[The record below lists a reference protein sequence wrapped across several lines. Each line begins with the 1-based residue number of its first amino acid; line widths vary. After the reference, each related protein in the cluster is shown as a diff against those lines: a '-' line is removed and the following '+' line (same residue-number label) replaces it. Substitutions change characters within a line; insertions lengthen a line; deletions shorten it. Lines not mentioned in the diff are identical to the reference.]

1 MEFKILI
8 NDGKQVYLPCVIDGI
23 EWSTARRG
31 SAGKLTFSIM
41 RDEALIPSEGAGV
54 TLLADEQAV
63 FCGYV
68 FSRKWTSGGVISI
81 TAYDQLRY
89 FKNRDTYVYSGKT
102 ASQVVKMIAGDFGL
116 SVGNIADTKY
126 IIPSRVEDNETLF
139 DIVGN
144 ALDITLQNTG
154 EMYVLYDDCGK
165 LTLRNIADMAVKD
178 GDNYLLLDESAMGD
192 FEFSASIDNAFNR
205 IKLIREDKRSGRR
218 EVFTAEDGE
227 NIKSWGVLQHFG
239 KVTKNEN
246 GKAKAQSLLK
256 LYNAKTRGLRLK
268 NVLGDLRVR
277 GGVTA
282 AVSLPCAGIDKPE
295 FMLVES
301 VTHFFR
307 QNEHLMNL
315 TISGG
320 EENG

>member
-1 MEFKILI
+1 MEYKILI
-8 NDGKQVYLPCVIDGI
+8 NDGKQVYSPCVADGL

-41 RDEALIPSEGAGV
+41 REEKLVPSEGAGV
-54 TLLADEQAV
+54 SLLVDDRAV

-102 ASQVVKMIAGDFGL
+102 ASQVVKLIAEDFGL
-116 SVGNIADTKY
+116 SAGEIADTKFV
-126 IIPSRVEDNETLF
+126 IPSRIEDNETLF
-139 DIVGN
+139 DIIGN

-154 EMYVLYDDCGK
+154 ELYVLYDDRGK
-165 LTLRNIADMAVKD
+165 LALRSIADMAVKD
-178 GDNYLLLDESAMGD
+178 GDNYLMLDESVMGD
-192 FEFSASIDNAFNR
+192 FEFSASIDNTFDR
-205 IKLIREDKRSGRR
+205 IKLIREDKRSGLR

-227 NIKSWGVLQHFG
+227 NIKAWGVLQHFG
-239 KVTKNEN
+239 KVTKGEN

-256 LYNAKTRGLRLK
+256 LYNAKSRTLRLK

-277 GGVTA
+277 GGAMVGI
-282 AVSLPCAGIDKPE
+282 SLPSAGIKKPE
-295 FMLVES
+295 LMLVES
-301 VTHFFR
+301 VTHVFKE
-307 QNEHLMNL
+307 NEHLMDL
-315 TISGG
+315 VISGG

>member
-1 MEFKILI
+1 MEYKILI
-8 NDGKQVYLPCVIDGI
+8 NDGGRVFSPCVIDGV

-31 SAGKLTFSIM
+31 SAGKLAFSVI
-41 RDEALIPSEGAGV
+41 RDKTLVPSEGAAV
-54 TLLADEQAV
+54 TFFADDKPV

-68 FSRKWTSGGVISI
+68 FSKKWTSGGVISI

-102 ASQVVKMIAGDFGL
+102 ASQVVKMIAEDFGL
-116 SVGNIADTKY
+116 SVGDIADTKY
-126 IIPSRVEDNETLF
+126 AVPSRVEDNETLF

-154 EMYVLYDDCGK
+154 ELYVLYDDCGK
-165 LTLRNIADMAVKD
+165 IALSNISDMAVRD
-178 GDNYLLLDESAMGD
+178 GGNYLLLDESVTGD
-192 FEFSASIDNAFNR
+192 FEFSASIDNTFDR
-205 IKLIREDKRSGRR
+205 IKLIREDKRSGQR

-227 NIKSWGVLQHFG
+227 NIKAWGVLQHFG
-239 KVTKNEN
+239 KLTKDEN

-256 LYNAKTRGLRLK
+256 LYNAESRGLKLK
-268 NVLGDLRVR
+268 NVLGDTRVR
-277 GGVTA
+277 GGVTVG
-282 AVSLPCAGIDKPE
+282 VSLPSAGIEKPE

-301 VTHFFR
+301 VSHFFR
-307 QNEHLMNL
+307 ENEHFMDLV
-315 TISGG
+315 ISGG